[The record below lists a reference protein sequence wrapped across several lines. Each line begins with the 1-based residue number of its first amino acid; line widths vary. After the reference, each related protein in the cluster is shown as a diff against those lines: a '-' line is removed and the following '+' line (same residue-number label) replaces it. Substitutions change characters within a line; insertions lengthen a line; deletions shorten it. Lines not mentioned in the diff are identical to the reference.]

1 MQANFNVHFEQK
13 HHEMIAINIDD
24 DIKDVMT
31 RKPISDVVVIF
42 MEPSPDSEKDENDT
56 AQNIEESGYSKIE
69 SNSSGETNILVRT
82 IFSSFSKCRT
92 AGHGGS
98 FPNQV
103 FSVDTS

>member
-69 SNSSGETNILVRT
+69 SNSRGDQHPGPDNIFF
-82 IFSSFSKCRT
+82 IFKMPDGRAPRGRPSRESI
-92 AGHGGS
+92 
-98 FPNQV
+98 P
-103 FSVDTS
+103 